1 MELFLIKALLT
12 INESNVMCNRYCR
25 YGIGI
30 RLRRSEL
37 FVKSIAEKIELR
49 RSDLKVSRII
59 MIQKNN
65 RVLVTIII
73 KGIYVFGQGFFNL
86 GMIF

>member
-1 MELFLIKALLT
+1 
-12 INESNVMCNRYCR
+12 MCNRYCR

-65 RVLVTIII
+65 RVQVNIII
-73 KGIYVFGQGFFNL
+73 KGIDILAKDF
-86 GMIF
+86 